1 MRQYRCIASVLL
13 LRACVKAI
21 LELSVD
27 KPSITNVTKT
37 CQQPGCSFPQ
47 DGTCLEGLADPLQCP
62 HLVSLSTVGG
72 HESGSSPEQQADEID
87 AAGGE
92 IEEDVSTDNWLP
104 LPDGYELDIAEARR
118 ITGGQEAR
126 VVVLAGEPA
135 AGKTTFIAC
144 LYEKFCEGPFSS
156 LQFKG
161 SNTLLA
167 FERACHLS
175 RTSSEAEEA
184 DTQPTK
190 GLDPRFFHLVVR
202 DEGANENDHHI
213 LLTDVSGEAYQR
225 ATNYT
230 EDAKKLSFIRRADA
244 FLLLLDGKRLASK
257 LERQEVFGRGL
268 LLLRSLTEASMLD
281 HTSSVRVAISKF
293 DLLQPQVVD
302 ENTIEF
308 LGYVKSELVT
318 YAGQR
323 YKNFEVIEIAS
334 RPRKGSGLP
343 YAHGLDLLIRGWLKS
358 DPIKTSV
365 PTYPLSEMPS
375 QGREADLF
383 LWRHFAR

>member
-1 MRQYRCIASVLL
+1 MRQFRCIASVLP
-13 LRACVKAI
+13 LRN
-21 LELSVD
+21 
-27 KPSITNVTKT
+27 P
-37 CQQPGCSFPQ
+37 
-47 DGTCLEGLADPLQCP
+47 
-62 HLVSLSTVGG
+62 
-72 HESGSSPEQQADEID
+72 PEQQVDEID
-87 AAGGE
+87 AAAGE
-92 IEEDVSTDNWLP
+92 TEEEVSIDNWLP
-104 LPDGYELDIAEARR
+104 LPDGYELGIAEARR
-118 ITGGQEAR
+118 ITAAQEAR

-135 AGKTTFIAC
+135 AGKTTLVAC
-144 LYEKFCEGPFSS
+144 LYEKFCEGHFAS

-190 GLDPRFFHLVVR
+190 GLHPRFFHLVVR
-202 DEGANENDHHI
+202 DQEGNDNGQHI
-213 LLTDVSGEAYQR
+213 LLTDLSGEVYQR

-268 LLLRSLTEASMLD
+268 LLLRSLTEAGMLD
-281 HTSSVRVAISKF
+281 HTSSVRVAISKV
-293 DLLQPQVVD
+293 DLLQPNIVD
-302 ENTIEF
+302 RNTVEF
-308 LGYVKSELVT
+308 VNYVKSEVAT
-318 YAGQR
+318 YAAER
-323 YKNFEVIEIAS
+323 YKNFDVVEIAS

-343 YAHGLDLLIRGWLKS
+343 YAYGLDLLIRDWLKS
-358 DPIKTSV
+358 DPIRIS
-365 PTYPLSEMPS
+365 PPIYPVGEMPS
-375 QGREADLF
+375 RGREADLF